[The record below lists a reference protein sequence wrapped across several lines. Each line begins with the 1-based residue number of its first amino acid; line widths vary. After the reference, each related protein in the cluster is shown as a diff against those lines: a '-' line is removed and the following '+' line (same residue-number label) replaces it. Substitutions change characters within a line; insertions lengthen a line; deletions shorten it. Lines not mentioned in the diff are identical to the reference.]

1 MALNVA
7 LGSYSG
13 HGEHSEAIKE
23 MAGGGI
29 NRYFSDSLRIS
40 YRCLSPH
47 LALTVQLHTHTHTLV
62 PVFVHKSQNSQHK
75 ECDTESRQGGA
86 APNEAL

>member
-23 MAGGGI
+23 MVGGGGSI
-29 NRYFSDSLRIS
+29 DI
-40 YRCLSPH
+40 
-47 LALTVQLHTHTHTLV
+47 LATASGYLIDAFLPTW
-62 PVFVHKSQNSQHK
+62 P
-75 ECDTESRQGGA
+75 
-86 APNEAL
+86 

>member
-1 MALNVA
+1 MA

-23 MAGGGI
+23 MAGGGGI

-47 LALTVQLHTHTHTLV
+47 LALTVQLHTHTH
-62 PVFVHKSQNSQHK
+62 
-75 ECDTESRQGGA
+75 
-86 APNEAL
+86 

>member
-13 HGEHSEAIKE
+13 HSEHSEAIKE
-23 MAGGGI
+23 VGGI

-40 YRCLSPH
+40 YGCLSPH
-47 LALTVQLHTHTHTLV
+47 LALTVQLHTHALV
-62 PVFVHKSQNSQHK
+62 PAFVHKSQNSQHK